1 MFKIFLYPC
10 IVFSVFGW
18 ANSSAH
24 SCKAVPLDENKTHL
38 EQLINSCAE
47 ALKRGGEDAVTT
59 YRLGYAFEKRGDYQS
74 AVKWLKK
81 SALLGSPLAYRDLAG
96 MVERGE
102 GVKRDPDL
110 ALMLYLIAIRPDN
123 ERYLKTSE
131 EGNKNDAIKVIP
143 ELQSRV
149 TQWPLL
155 ELSQKN
161 SRHVFVHLGYAY
173 PTGSYDVGK
182 SEGKAFYW
190 FMQAAEKN
198 DSYAKTELA
207 KLCLAGIGL
216 KEECEKVF
224 DWNLEL
230 AHQSEPRAQYL
241 TGVRYH
247 KGVGVAKDEERALWW
262 LTHSADQNNSD
273 ARNMLKL
280 IQSPNDKESSEKKS
294 Q

>member
-1 MFKIFLYPC
+1 
-10 IVFSVFGW
+10 
-18 ANSSAH
+18 
-24 SCKAVPLDENKTHL
+24 
-38 EQLINSCAE
+38 
-47 ALKRGGEDAVTT
+47 
-59 YRLGYAFEKRGDYQS
+59 
-74 AVKWLKK
+74 
-81 SALLGSPLAYRDLAG
+81 
-96 MVERGE
+96 
-102 GVKRDPDL
+102 
-110 ALMLYLIAIRPDN
+110 MLYLVAIRPDN

-131 EGNKNDAIKVIP
+131 EGNKNDAIKLIP
-143 ELQSRV
+143 ELQSSV

-173 PTGSYDVGK
+173 LTGSYGVGK

-230 AHQSEPRAQYL
+230 AHQSDPRAQYL